1 VSKKVT
7 FQKAVYLGGLPGDK
21 GGYKGNLFASD
32 EALGMGQF
40 SGPKKS
46 SVRWDDMA
54 GISFDSGTAAKS
66 RAGKALLVGVFAL
79 AAKKTQKEATVTVT
93 RKDGNVAIYQIT
105 GVSGAEVRAKVQP
118 FMVENSVP
126 CMDDAPLVAAA
137 PTPAPATIPTPASA
151 PAADPADQL
160 KKLADL
166 HQSGLLTDE
175 EFAAKRTAIVDK
187 L

>member
-1 VSKKVT
+1 MSRKVT
-7 FQKAVYLGGLPGDK
+7 FTKAVYLGGLPGDK

-40 SGPKKS
+40 TGPKKS
-46 SVRWDDMA
+46 SVRWDEMV

-79 AAKKTQKEATVTVT
+79 AAKNTQKEATITVT
-93 RKDGNVAIYQIT
+93 RKDGNVAIYQVP
-105 GVSGAEVRAKVQP
+105 GVSGGQVRAKLQP
-118 FMVENSVP
+118 FLIEHGVT
-126 CMDDAPLVAAA
+126 CTDDSPLSA
-137 PTPAPATIPTPASA
+137 PAPAITEP
-151 PAADPADQL
+151 DPAEQL

-166 HQSGLLTDE
+166 HDSGLLTDE
-175 EFAAKRTAIVDK
+175 EFAAKRATIVEK

>member
-1 VSKKVT
+1 MKKVT
-7 FQKAVYLGGLPGDK
+7 FRNVTYLGGLPGDK
-21 GGYKGNLFASD
+21 GGYKGNLFAD
-32 EALGMGQF
+32 DDALGMGQF

-46 SVRWDDMA
+46 LVRWDDMA
-54 GISFDSGTAAKS
+54 GISFDSGVAAKS

-79 AAKKTQKEATVTVT
+79 AAKNTQKDATVTVN

-105 GVSGAEVRAKVQP
+105 GTSGGAVRAKLQP
-118 FMVENSVP
+118 FMVENAVP
-126 CMDDAPLVAAA
+126 CTDDGPLPADA
-137 PTPAPATIPTPASA
+137 PTPAD
-151 PAADPADQL
+151 DPAEQL

-175 EFAAKRTAIVDK
+175 EFATKRAALVDK